1 MNQTIQVYF
10 NSHDI
15 TQPWIVAL
23 HDGVSITKIYQQFR
37 SPGVAI
43 QYAKNA
49 VAAKVNLPVVW
60 PDGLKVSA

>member
-1 MNQTIQVYF
+1 MKIEVYF
-10 NSHDI
+10 CSGEAAA
-15 TQPWIVAL
+15 PWLVGL
-23 HDGVSITKIYQQFR
+23 LDGVSITKIYQQFR